1 MGSRMAANLLRAG
14 HVLVVHNRTRSKARP
29 LLARGAQWADTPA
42 DAARDAE
49 VLVTMLADP
58 NAVAQTAEGEH
69 GFLQTLREGALWIDC
84 STVNPSF
91 SRIEAAQARAVGVRF
106 LDAPVAGTTGPA
118 EKAELTFMVGG
129 EPADVAA
136 ARPVLEAMGKR
147 VVHAGGHGGG
157 TGLKMLVNLLLAQ
170 SMAAFAEAL
179 VLGEAMG
186 LDRARLF
193 DVLLNTPVVPLFVG
207 GKRAKIELDDYE
219 PQFPLKWMRKDL
231 HLAGQ
236 TAYEQEVALP
246 MTSAVEELFAL
257 AARHGLGD
265 QDFSAVYRFL
275 KGSDAPPDPPA

>member
-14 HVLVVHNRTRSKARP
+14 HALVVHNRTRSKARP